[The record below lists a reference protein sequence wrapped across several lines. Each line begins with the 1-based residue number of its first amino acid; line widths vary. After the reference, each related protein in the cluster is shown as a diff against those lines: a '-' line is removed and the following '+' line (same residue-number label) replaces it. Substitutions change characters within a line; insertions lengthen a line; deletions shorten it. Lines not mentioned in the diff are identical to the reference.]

1 MPEIGQGVRE
11 LKSRKESD
19 QGRMRAHRLLFL
31 GLWALS
37 LVSISFFGGAVSYG
51 FFFGMTLLPVVS
63 LCYILCVYF
72 RFKIYQEL
80 GSRSMVC
87 GEPEPY
93 FFILQNEDF
102 FAFTGVGIRLF
113 SDFSYVEELPGDGEY
128 ELLPG
133 DRFTYRTRL
142 VCKYRGEYEV
152 GVKEV
157 VVTDFLRLFRVR
169 YTNPGTIKAL
179 VRPRV
184 VRLSSLR
191 GAEEFQVPL
200 QREAFGETEPD
211 VLVREYAAG
220 DSLRQIHWKTSAREG
235 HLMTRTRIGE
245 EKQGISVFCDMNR
258 FGRKAEAYLPLENR
272 MLEALLALV
281 FFFAG
286 KNVSL
291 SAYYWQDGLVRQR
304 VQGMKDFE
312 GFYQS
317 AAETVFGECRGI
329 PEMLEL
335 VRAQGGLWDN
345 RMVFFILHEPGEKI
359 MAAAEELAAGGVAVV
374 IYVVTDE
381 EVQEYVRQ
389 AQGRKRMIVI
399 PVEGP
404 LEGRM

>member
-1 MPEIGQGVRE
+1 MNGLRR
-11 LKSRKESD
+11 SKESD
-19 QGRMRAHRLLFL
+19 RGRMRAHRLLFL

-51 FFFGMTLLPVVS
+51 FFFGVTLLPVVS

-157 VVTDFLRLFRVR
+157 VVTDFLRLLRIR
-169 YTNPGTIKAL
+169 YSNPGTIKAL

-184 VRLSSLR
+184 VQLSALK

-220 DSLRQIHWKTSAREG
+220 DSLRQIHWKASARQG

-245 EKQGISVFCDMNR
+245 EKQGICVFCDMKR
-258 FGRKAEAYLPLENR
+258 FGRKAGEYLPLENR
-272 MLEALLALV
+272 MLETLLALG

-286 KNVSL
+286 KNVGL
-291 SAYYWQDGLVRQR
+291 TAYYWQDRLVRQQ

-317 AAETVFGECRGI
+317 VAETVFGESRGI
-329 PEMLEL
+329 PEMLEQ
-335 VRAQGGLWDN
+335 VRGLGELRDS
-345 RMVFFILHEPGEKI
+345 RMVFFILHEPGERV
-359 MAAAEELAAGGVAVV
+359 MAAAEELAAGGIAVV
-374 IYVVTDE
+374 IYVVTDKDI
-381 EVQEYVRQ
+381 QEYVRQ
-389 AQGRKRMIVI
+389 ADGRKRILVI

-404 LEGRM
+404 LEGRL